1 MVAEKPVALAD
12 AIPRLCN
19 AGIARV
25 LLEVSDLSRDE
36 VLRVLDQNAP
46 LAT

>member
-1 MVAEKPVALAD
+1 VFNARADGAALASYRD
-12 AIPRLCN
+12 